1 MWRNGRRA
9 ALRTLWEKSYGGSS
23 PLIRTKLSAAEGAQ
37 QMADIVTLDLLEDEL
52 NAVMQAG
59 GYRSREDTVVHAL
72 EVLLA
77 ANPQLRASTAIEL
90 YSKGGV
96 TLSRAVEI
104 SGLETDS
111 FKDKL
116 AERNVPLC
124 MDEPP
129 EEIRPGAELIG
140 HLRQTP

>member
-1 MWRNGRRA
+1 
-9 ALRTLWEKSYGGSS
+9 
-23 PLIRTKLSAAEGAQ
+23 
-37 QMADIVTLDLLEDEL
+37 MADIVSLDLLEDEL
-52 NAVMQAG
+52 NAIMQAG
-59 GYRSREDTVVHAL
+59 GYSSREDTVVHAL

-77 ANPQLRASTAIEL
+77 ANPQLRVSTAVEL

-116 AERNVPLC
+116 AEKDVPLRV
-124 MDEPP
+124 DEPS
-129 EEIRPGAELIG
+129 EEIRAGADLIG
-140 HLRQTP
+140 HLRQAR